1 MFPFNNGRKFLS
13 KNLFNIRGKPHRIKM
28 KNISQWLT
36 FHHWLK
42 DDLKVSSSRS
52 VITGFVKPRLN
63 FFKFPLSLDI
73 PSLNLVQ
80 TRDPALSC
88 TFDFI

>member
-42 DDLKVSSSRS
+42 DDLKLSSSRN
-52 VITGFVKPRLN
+52 RL
-63 FFKFPLSLDI
+63 
-73 PSLNLVQ
+73 
-80 TRDPALSC
+80 R
-88 TFDFI
+88 